1 LRAQTTS
8 GKIARRWNQRAF
20 TALTSPAAAPA
31 GEPSPWTLTGS
42 QANVVHMWLAP
53 APVVAAAAE
62 AADDE
67 VGEASN
73 EVLLHGDGTAAAP
86 AAAATSATAVTTA
99 APLPDRAQCLTLT
112 GPALL
117 AALTAEVA
125 TLLREPDAASID
137 TGAPLGDIGLDSLL
151 LTQLAGLLQA
161 EYGFTA
167 LEDEW
172 LFAETTSLR
181 WLAAQAAGLRGQA
194 PPPEVVMHARPPPP
208 PPSAAAGATV
218 APADATIKPSATA
231 DAAAPAGA
239 AAASSGGAEG
249 SAAGGGGG
257 GGVVEV
263 GLMTTRRPSARTRQ
277 QPSWFQANCPCCM
290 FCW

>member
-1 LRAQTTS
+1 MNAQTTS

-31 GEPSPWTLTGS
+31 GEPSPWALTGS

-53 APVVAAAAE
+53 APVVAAADDEAGE
-62 AADDE
+62 AASE
-67 VGEASN
+67 
-73 EVLLHGDGTAAAP
+73 AP
-86 AAAATSATAVTTA
+86 AAAADGTAGVVAATTA
-99 APLPDRAQCLTLT
+99 AATGAAAAPSTTRAPDRAQCLTLT

-125 TLLREPDAASID
+125 TLLREPEPATIDA
-137 TGAPLGDIGLDSLL
+137 GAPLGDLGLDSLL

-167 LEDEW
+167 LKDEW
-172 LFAETTSLR
+172 LFAETTTLA
-181 WLAAQAAGLRGQA
+181 WLAAHADGLRGQA
-194 PPPEVVMHARPPPP
+194 PPPEVVMHARPG
-208 PPSAAAGATV
+208 AAPMATAATAV
-218 APADATIKPSATA
+218 VPADAAAKPAGT

-239 AAASSGGAEG
+239 GAGDSGAPPGA
-249 SAAGGGGG
+249 
-257 GGVVEV
+257 GGVVEVV
-263 GLMTTRRPSARTRQ
+263 GLMTTRRASARPRQ